1 LKVGIITDH
10 RGRLTPAGTGAIRG
24 TVPPPSGLPEFE
36 FIEILY
42 RTTDSGRET
51 SLPVDC
57 SRKSSAPPGRLQL
70 LKHKQ

>member
-1 LKVGIITDH
+1 
-10 RGRLTPAGTGAIRG
+10 
-24 TVPPPSGLPEFE
+24 LPEFE